1 MVWSTV
7 PLSASSEVQSTAT
20 DDPVTVRL
28 HGRWD
33 DVKAVVNH
41 WRIEV
46 EGRQVVKLVRDE
58 CAVDGMLSVR
68 G

>member
-33 DVKAVVNH
+33 DVKADVNH

-46 EGRQVVKLVRDE
+46 EWRQVVKLVRDE

>member
-1 MVWSTV
+1 MVLSTAPQSAN
-7 PLSASSEVQSTAT
+7 PLARSTAT
-20 DDPVTVRL
+20 NDPITIRL

-41 WRIEV
+41 WHIEV
-46 EGRQVVKLVRDE
+46 EWRQAVKLVRDE
-58 CAVDGMLSVR
+58 CGVDGMLSVR